1 MFKVI
6 LAIDFKGLDVLKQ
19 SDILFQQ
26 GLVNTVEESLVIQG
40 KTFKKN
46 VTETL
51 WPSLDWEMLCAS
63 LCSFK
68 YNLSKLSKLNQK
80 LSLNPLSKKGKF

>member
-51 WPSLDWEMLCAS
+51 
-63 LCSFK
+63 
-68 YNLSKLSKLNQK
+68 
-80 LSLNPLSKKGKF
+80 